1 MGLNLNLPIGK
12 PKQPKDDFTDSFN
25 TVDLED
31 LMKMHE
37 QCESSGMLDVEIKT
51 DGHRVAV

>member
-12 PKQPKDDFTDSFN
+12 PKQPKDDFADSFN

-37 QCESSGMLDVEIKT
+37 QCESSGMLDVEIKM
-51 DGHRVAV
+51 DECRAAV